1 MSIVFPVTSFP
12 ESTGIVTS
20 DCVFTEIIYES
31 NMNMNYHLM
40 FQLIQ

>member
-12 ESTGIVTS
+12 ESTGIVIS

-31 NMNMNYHLM
+31 NMNYHLM